1 MTAARLK
8 RYALYLAGHTYDIE
22 YRNTKLHCNAD
33 GLSRLPL
40 STTVSDYEDSAT
52 VFYNTQMDQ
61 LPVTSTQNR
70 LETQR
75 DVILSHVLDSVSK
88 GHSALPAGDDRFRP
102 YRNKFHELSC
112 HLNCLMW
119 GNRVIIPE
127 KT

>member
-1 MTAARLK
+1 MVTDHKPLVSILNPNAGIPGMTAARLK

-61 LPVTSTQNR
+61 LPVTSTQVR
-70 LETQR
+70 LET
-75 DVILSHVLDSVSK
+75 
-88 GHSALPAGDDRFRP
+88 
-102 YRNKFHELSC
+102 
-112 HLNCLMW
+112 
-119 GNRVIIPE
+119 
-127 KT
+127 